1 MSIPSVLRIA
11 RAMFV
16 IACLITPFASHA
28 QLQGR
33 WECSTRSGSSDPNTD
48 YTLRCKGFLNFKTD
62 RVLEST
68 CSDGFFPSGAYWQLN
83 GRKLT
88 LMDSGGK
95 AFADFEVRELGQ
107 EVLVLE
113 RSGVSYRFK
122 RAG

>member
-11 RAMFV
+11 RAMFL
-16 IACLITPFASHA
+16 IACFITPFAAQA

-33 WECSTRSGSSDPNTD
+33 WECTTKSGNSDPNTAF
-48 YTLRCKGFLNFKTD
+48 TLRCKGFLNFKSD

-95 AFADFEVRELGQ
+95 AFADFEVRELDGQ
-107 EVLVLE
+107 VLVLE
-113 RSGVSYRFK
+113 RSGVSYQFR
-122 RAG
+122 RSG